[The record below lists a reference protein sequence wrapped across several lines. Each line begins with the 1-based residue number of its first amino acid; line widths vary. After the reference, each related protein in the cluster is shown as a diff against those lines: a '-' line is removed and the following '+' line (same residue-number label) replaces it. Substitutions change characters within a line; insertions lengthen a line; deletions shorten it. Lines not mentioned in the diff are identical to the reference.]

1 MWERIW
7 PRYSIFHKDSA
18 LQFERKGAGDK
29 ETVIHVIYFFT
40 ELNQLCINLSFTM
53 NETCSRLPLHV
64 HF

>member
-1 MWERIW
+1 MKCGREYGQGI
-7 PRYSIFHKDSA
+7 PYSIRTVLFN
-18 LQFERKGAGDK
+18 LKGRDK

-53 NETCSRLPLHV
+53 NETCSQLPLHV